1 MNLFPRGLF
10 PWKRRS
16 RRSRGRV
23 VDAPGLRKVA
33 ALRGI
38 PTFGKKDSTAGANQA
53 RIPPNGR
60 IEETASLPFS
70 NFKPRHSV
78 SSHLSSDIQIEGDL
92 NCSTDLI
99 FDGSIKGNITSKGSL
114 TIGQNASVNGN
125 LKAEKAVIEG
135 RVVGNGDF
143 NSCRLSPTSV
153 ISGSVNTVS
162 LQMEEGASLEGQ
174 CKVGKAKA

>member
-1 MNLFPRGLF
+1 LVPDALSIRQIGEVATGFSRPAGPPVRASPFEFHFFFKKKRVQQLRTF
-10 PWKRRS
+10 TLLLRRS
-16 RRSRGRV
+16 VLPRREPFCNATFKR
-23 VDAPGLRKVA
+23 L
-33 ALRGI
+33 
-38 PTFGKKDSTAGANQA
+38 PT
-53 RIPPNGR
+53 
-60 IEETASLPFS
+60 
-70 NFKPRHSV
+70 V

-135 RVVGNGDF
+135 KVVGNGDF

-174 CKVGKAKA
+174 CKVGKARA

>member
-1 MNLFPRGLF
+1 M
-10 PWKRRS
+10 
-16 RRSRGRV
+16 GR
-23 VDAPGLRKVA
+23 P
-33 ALRGI
+33 
-38 PTFGKKDSTAGANQA
+38 
-53 RIPPNGR
+53 
-60 IEETASLPFS
+60 ETA
-70 NFKPRHSV
+70 NFKRFHTV

-114 TIGQNASVNGN
+114 TIGQNASVNGD
-125 LKAEKAVIEG
+125 LKAEKAIIEG
-135 RVVGNGDF
+135 KVVGNGDF

>member
-1 MNLFPRGLF
+1 MILPGS
-10 PWKRRS
+10 RS
-16 RRSRGRV
+16 EW
-23 VDAPGLRKVA
+23 
-33 ALRGI
+33 
-38 PTFGKKDSTAGANQA
+38 A
-53 RIPPNGR
+53 RP
-60 IEETASLPFS
+60 ETA
-70 NFKPRHSV
+70 NFKRFHTV

-114 TIGQNASVNGN
+114 TIGQNASVNGD
-125 LKAEKAVIEG
+125 LKAEKAIIEG
-135 RVVGNGDF
+135 KVVGNGDF

>member
-1 MNLFPRGLF
+1 M
-10 PWKRRS
+10 
-16 RRSRGRV
+16 
-23 VDAPGLRKVA
+23 
-33 ALRGI
+33 
-38 PTFGKKDSTAGANQA
+38 
-53 RIPPNGR
+53 
-60 IEETASLPFS
+60 
-70 NFKPRHSV
+70 

-114 TIGQNASVNGN
+114 TIGQNASVNGD
-125 LKAEKAVIEG
+125 LKAEKAIIEG
-135 RVVGNGDF
+135 KVVGNGDF
-143 NSCRLSPTSV
+143 NSCRLSLTSV